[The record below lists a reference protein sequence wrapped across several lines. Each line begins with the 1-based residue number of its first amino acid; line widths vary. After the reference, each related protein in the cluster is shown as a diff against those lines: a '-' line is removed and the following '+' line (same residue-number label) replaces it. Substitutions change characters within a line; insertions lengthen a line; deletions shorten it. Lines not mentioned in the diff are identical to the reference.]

1 MRPTQW
7 KEVWWAKW
15 GFDDLWWSCS
25 YNKARY
31 QPPGSWEPSYRDNM
45 CLVTQCYP
53 TLYDRMDCS
62 PPGSSVHGDS
72 PGKNT
77 GVGCHTLL
85 QGIFPSQGSNPG
97 LPHCRWIFYHL
108 SHQGSPIKLEWVAIP
123 SPVELPDLEIKPE
136 SPALLVDSLPAE
148 LSGKPSHR
156 EKSGT
161 NEEKWRQ
168 NDQQHTVKDYKKVP
182 IYPTTLR
189 YKKCF
194 LTFL

>member
-15 GFDDLWWSCS
+15 GFSGLWWSCS

-45 CLVTQCYP
+45 CLVAQWYP
-53 TLYDRMDCS
+53 TLYDHMDCS

-108 SHQGSPIKLEWVAIP
+108 SHQGSPIKLEWVADPFSRGTSWPRNQTRVSCIAGGFCT
-123 SPVELPDLEIKPE
+123 SWAIWE
-136 SPALLVDSLPAE
+136 ALS
-148 LSGKPSHR
+148 
-156 EKSGT
+156 
-161 NEEKWRQ
+161 
-168 NDQQHTVKDYKKVP
+168 
-182 IYPTTLR
+182 
-189 YKKCF
+189 
-194 LTFL
+194 